1 MEYCSPTAGE
11 IDENLAVGD
20 LLRLVH
26 SITLKGVGEGDPSS
40 SRGQNAMSGPSSAW
54 NALSPRHP

>member
-1 MEYCSPTAGE
+1 MEYCSPTAEE

-26 SITLKGVGEGDPSS
+26 SITLEGVGEGEPSS
-40 SRGQNAMSGPSSAW
+40 SRGQNAMRGPSTAC
-54 NALSPRHP
+54 NAMSPEHP